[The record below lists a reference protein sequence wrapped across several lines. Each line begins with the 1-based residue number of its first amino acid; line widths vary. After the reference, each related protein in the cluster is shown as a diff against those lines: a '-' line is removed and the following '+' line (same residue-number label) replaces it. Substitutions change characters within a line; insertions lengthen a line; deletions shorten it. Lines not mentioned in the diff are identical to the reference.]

1 PWLRPVPV
9 GIPGELYIGGTG
21 LARGYLNQVELTAQR
36 FVPHPWSQEPGM
48 RLYRTGDLVRYL
60 PDGNLEFLGRNDEQ
74 VKVRGFRVELG
85 EIEAVLNQ
93 HPQVQ
98 TSAVILRETEQQ
110 DKQLVAYVVS
120 KPGMALASSQE
131 LQGYLRKYLP
141 AYMSPAWFEP
151 LEQLPLT
158 VQGKVDRKAL
168 PAVARKR
175 QEGEAFREDGPR
187 TPLEDLL
194 VGVWQDLLEREQIG
208 VQEDFFA
215 LGGHS
220 LLAIRLLVRLQALL
234 HIEVPLPDFYAGP
247 NVAELA
253 KLLER
258 ELPGLS

>member
-1 PWLRPVPV
+1 SCHLINGYGPTENTTFSCCFAITAVSQLSASIPIGRPITNTQTYVLDPWLRPVPV

-175 QEGEAFREDGPR
+175 QEGEAFR
-187 TPLEDLL
+187 
-194 VGVWQDLLEREQIG
+194 
-208 VQEDFFA
+208 
-215 LGGHS
+215 
-220 LLAIRLLVRLQALL
+220 
-234 HIEVPLPDFYAGP
+234 
-247 NVAELA
+247 
-253 KLLER
+253 
-258 ELPGLS
+258 